1 MADLFFLDGYQP
13 EMSKSEMMESASSH
27 HPKGKLSVSNSF
39 GELEQELLGGFGV
52 NPTIGMQNLNQNV
65 NSNNLNGNHALGSN
79 LGVNSGMGGGPM
91 PENMSGHRYMS
102 ENMKGN
108 MGNPNNL
115 NNLNGN
121 PNNLN
126 ANMSGVHIGSGV
138 VGNKRNYSELEEDM
152 NPTKRTSLNQGQQP
166 FHGAMPNSHG
176 NPMGNPMGNPS
187 NLGSNPLNPSHPMYL
202 QQVHH
207 MQQLQA
213 MREQQQQGGNMNV
226 NQGNA
231 QGNPMMNAFSSIP
244 PHLQTQLN
252 AMSPAQR
259 SQFFAQMMQQ
269 QQRQLRTSGGHMVNP
284 MVNYNNIN
292 ALEQQQQG
300 GNMNVNQ
307 GNAQGNPMMN
317 AFSSIPPHLQTQLNA
332 MSPAQRSQ
340 FFAQM
345 MQQQQRQLRTSGG
358 HMVNPMVNY
367 NNINANP
374 NGIPMGNPSV
384 ISHSLSSNPSP
395 NSPYSPYSWNG
406 ANNPN
411 PNANLNANMNAHN
424 SPFSPPISSPPPM
437 NVISISTP
445 PPFSPASNAPLTPVT
460 SYGNTS
466 VQRNSSMNQVN
477 AAMNQN
483 YVFSSSPLS
492 TNIINNMNQ
501 DCLSTIFSFLTIR
514 DLAKVSLVCRRWH
527 AMAWKSAEVV
537 DLTQSWNFFTKPTAK
552 HCTENILKQWFNER
566 FDPMKVHTINA
577 WGCEAFNN
585 NVMESIAKNQGYQ
598 RNLRTLN
605 VRMTRVNSEGIKWI
619 CQLTFLQHLTLMNS
633 ISDRDVNMICKN
645 LTQLQSLM
653 LISSNV
659 AEAGL
664 NDIAQLRY
672 LRELQLTGCERVGDT
687 GIAKLKPLA
696 SLKSLWL
703 SCTGVTDQGMQ
714 HLIAL
719 SNLKTLV
726 VTNCK
731 ITDQGLKYLI
741 LLEQLENLSL
751 SYCYLITS
759 AGVEQLSRSKNIS
772 INLFGV
778 RNGSG

>member
-213 MREQQQQGGNMNV
+213 MR
-226 NQGNA
+226 
-231 QGNPMMNAFSSIP
+231 
-244 PHLQTQLN
+244 
-252 AMSPAQR
+252 
-259 SQFFAQMMQQ
+259 
-269 QQRQLRTSGGHMVNP
+269 
-284 MVNYNNIN
+284 
-292 ALEQQQQG
+292 EQQQQG